1 MHSVKVSN
9 LQKVEDLRFLQQN
22 VLHLQNQRLT
32 QLNQNIYIRNFFGVL
47 LILSFTLSNT
57 PTKYLHWLFANH
69 KDFISKTLTDSNT
82 PQINAPGIDCHCETN
97 VVIAPYMV
105 QPTLVIASPVAV
117 FFDFTITG
125 IQKITFSKSFS
136 FGLRGPPSIG

>member
-1 MHSVKVSN
+1 MVN
-9 LQKVEDLRFLQQN
+9 FQEVEHLRFLQQN

-32 QLNQNIYIRNFFGVL
+32 QLNQNIYIRKFFGVL

-82 PQINAPGIDCHCETN
+82 PQLNLSGLNCHCESN
-97 VVIAPYMV
+97 VVIAPY
-105 QPTLVIASPVAV
+105 TIENS
-117 FFDFTITG
+117 FTISPPSLEFSPLTVAG
-125 IQKITFSKSFS
+125 IYKISYSESFS
-136 FGLRGPPSIG
+136 FGLRGPPSCI

>member
-1 MHSVKVSN
+1 MANFHEVG
-9 LQKVEDLRFLQQN
+9 LLRFLEQN

-32 QLNQNIYIRNFFGVL
+32 QLNYNIYIRKFFGTL
-47 LILSFTLSNT
+47 LILSFILSNT

-97 VVIAPYMV
+97 VVIAPYTV
-105 QPTLVIASPVAV
+105 QHTLVIAPPVPV

-125 IQKITFSKSFS
+125 IQKITFSESFS
-136 FGLRGPPSIG
+136 FGLRGPPSIA